1 MARGPG
7 LTGGRARRAEYGL
20 RRAFFGRDDRTLVTE
35 PVVLETEDGY
45 AWDGLY
51 LRPRGGDA
59 ARRRL
64 AALVV
69 HGSVGNYV
77 GGVPRRIGL
86 GLAQAGFSVLT
97 VNTRMANYGAFFGTG
112 LFHRTPLDLD
122 AALAVLRRLG
132 HDHVVL
138 VGYSM
143 GATMVTH
150 YQALRHRR
158 EVIGVCTLAHPRSL
172 PLSLRRRWE
181 RYGARPGYDEVAQTA
196 RRVIGPDPDDDD
208 ADDRIFTVERASGP
222 TAEPEH
228 CEIWTYRTW
237 WFSRGPEATHAVS
250 AERIG
255 GLRVPIAIIQAG
267 ADEIILPDEGAE
279 LADIAKGAGA
289 PSVRLVT
296 IPGADH
302 VFRGYEAA
310 AAAVCESWIQAVIL

>member
-7 LTGGRARRAEYGL
+7 LRPRGAESGL
-20 RRAFFGRDDRTLVTE
+20 RRAVFGRDDRALVTE
-35 PVVLETEDGY
+35 PVVLETADGH

-77 GGVPRRIGL
+77 GGLPRRVAL

-122 AALAVLRRLG
+122 AALVVLRRLG
-132 HDHVVL
+132 HERVVL

-143 GATMVTH
+143 GATMVTN
-150 YQALRHRR
+150 YQALREPP
-158 EVIGVCTLAHPRSL
+158 EVVGLCTLAHPRSL

-181 RYGARPGYDEVAQTA
+181 RNGARPGYEAVADEA
-196 RRVIGPDPDDDD
+196 RRVLAPDPEDDD
-208 ADDRIFTVERASGP
+208 AEDRIFTVERASGP
-222 TAEPEH
+222 TPEPEH
-228 CEIWTYRTW
+228 SEIWTYRTW

-255 GLRVPIAIIQAG
+255 GVRVPIALVQAG
-267 ADEIILPDEGAE
+267 EDEIIAPDEGAE
-279 LADIAKGAGA
+279 LAEIARGAGA
-289 PSVRLVT
+289 PSVRVVT

-302 VFRGYEAA
+302 VFRGYEASV
-310 AAAVCESWIQAVIL
+310 AAVCESWIQAVVM